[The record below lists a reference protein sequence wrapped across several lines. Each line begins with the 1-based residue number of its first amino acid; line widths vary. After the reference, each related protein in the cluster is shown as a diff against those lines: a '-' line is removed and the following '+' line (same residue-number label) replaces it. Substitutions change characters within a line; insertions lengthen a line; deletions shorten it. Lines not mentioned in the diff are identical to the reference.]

1 MAENQVVGNVSQ
13 IEGEVDVQRDGKT
26 IALKAGDAVRVGDV
40 VTATA
45 SGHASIT
52 VTNSAGEPVGNLVLS
67 PNGSVLA
74 DLPKEAGQ
82 EGFVFQAL
90 TPDGVALTDV
100 DPDYAQFVQLQGGE
114 GGMFGLFGAA
124 GLLGG
129 SSAAAVGGG
138 ALGVGFLAAAGGSG
152 SGSDGA
158 SGSAGGSVST
168 PDNGGPINNNTGTTN
183 TPLDAVVDP
192 VLSTLN
198 TTPLNVLSVPLG
210 DALSSGSDALMS
222 ALPIDLSG
230 GGAGG
235 VSGGI
240 TGTPLDTVLDPA
252 LGTLNASPLGV
263 VTQPLTDAIGMG
275 ADTLMGG
282 LSSGGL
288 PSGLPM
294 ELPGTGGSSAPV
306 TGTPLDAVLS
316 PVLGALNSSP
326 LSVVTQPLTDALSTG
341 AHMLTD
347 GGLSGG
353 LPSGLPSGLPTGGLP
368 VDLMSSLSSL
378 PSGLP
383 TDIPGAGSTTG
394 TTGTPL
400 DAVVDPVLN
409 TLNNSPLGAAT
420 QPVSEALHTV
430 ASALS
435 SGSSSLPS
443 PSGLPIDTSHSP
455 VDLGSVTSSIGSLQQ
470 APSADSLTHLLSG
483 HLPV

>member
-90 TPDGVALTDV
+90 TPDGVALSDV

-198 TTPLNVLSVPLG
+198 TTPLNVVSVPLG

-263 VTQPLTDAIGMG
+263 VTQPLTDAISMG

-294 ELPGTGGSSAPV
+294 ELPGTGGTSAPV

-347 GGLSGG
+347 GGL
-353 LPSGLPSGLPTGGLP
+353 
-368 VDLMSSLSSL
+368 

-420 QPVSEALHTV
+420 QPVSDALHTV